1 MGPEKGGRARP
12 VGTLTLR
19 GEAFEVRGSKEDPLL
34 AEALKEAG
42 GRWSGSGWH
51 LPLFALPAFL
61 RALRASGFCPFPK
74 EVLEGAKEAFKERF
88 AEAAKDLEAHPLLLP
103 GQKEDAKKVLRA
115 LYLSLTGRAPKAFLL
130 ANGTGTGKTYVYA
143 GVIRAAKAVGLPAL
157 LVVPNEDLAR
167 QVKEVL
173 QAVGAKAEIATY
185 GRFRP
190 KEARGKLLVLD
201 EAHLAKRGFRSERGS
216 RVWRGAREAR
226 FVLFATATPF
236 DRPWESEYLLVPA
249 GVLEAWG
256 EESFE
261 AFMAKFGTRR
271 RENPWGGYSFYFVG
285 TPQNL
290 KRFHDTLKERGFV
303 ARRLYRPPE
312 GLVEHEVR
320 FLDLPKEEKALL
332 AEVRRRLRE
341 AVNAAPLE
349 ERGMVSAQRTMLSR
363 ALLERC
369 KLKASFPLLEELL
382 GEGWHVALFL
392 QYRNDKELD
401 LSTEESFVAY
411 LEELEEEGRGTVALQ
426 IALAL
431 AGLKLHLPSP
441 TAMVR
446 KRFAHLGEALAFYTG
461 AEGGKALRE
470 AKERWNAGEV
480 RLLVLTAQKG
490 GTGLSLHDTTGKR
503 PTAQVV
509 MTLPWTGTQLDQ
521 ILGRVVRV
529 GLASPVKVVYP
540 AALVPFER
548 KLAGVVAG
556 SLRTLGHAVR
566 GGEMPVPDKVIQA
579 FLHDL
584 AAVDPE
590 GFRRMVEEEEEV
602 LLWG

>member
-1 MGPEKGGRARP
+1 MGPRNRAFAF
-12 VGTLTLR
+12 R
-19 GEAFEVRGSKEDPLL
+19 GEAFEVRAPYNPLL

-42 GRWSGSGWH
+42 GRWSGFSWH

-61 RALRASGFCPFPK
+61 RGLKERGLSSFPK
-74 EVLEGAKEAFKERF
+74 EVLEGAKEAFKASF

-103 GQKEDAKKVLRA
+103 EQKEDAKKVLRA

-173 QAVGAKAEIATY
+173 QAVGAEAEIATY
-185 GRFRP
+185 GRFHP

-201 EAHLAKRGFRSERGS
+201 EAHLAKRGFRSERGR
-216 RVWRGAREAR
+216 RVWWGAREAR

-256 EESFE
+256 EASFE
-261 AFMAKFGTRR
+261 AFMARFSVHRW
-271 RENPWGGYSFYFVG
+271 ENPWGGYSFHFTGG
-285 TPQNL
+285 TEDL
-290 KRFHDTLKERGFV
+290 RRFHDTLKERGFV

-363 ALLERC
+363 ALLERY

-392 QYRNDKELD
+392 QYRSDKELD
-401 LSTEESFVAY
+401 LSTEESFAAY
-411 LEELEEEGRGTVALQ
+411 LEELEEEGRGSVARQ
-426 IALAL
+426 IAYAL
-431 AGLKLHLPSP
+431 MGLKLHLPSP
-441 TAMVR
+441 TGLVR
-446 KRFAHLGEALAFYTG
+446 ERFGHLGEALAFYTG

-470 AKERWNAGEV
+470 AKERWNAGDV

-521 ILGRVVRV
+521 VLGRVVRV

-540 AALVPFER
+540 AARVPFER

-590 GFRRMVEEEEEV
+590 GFWRMMEEEEEV
-602 LLWG
+602 LT

>member
-1 MGPEKGGRARP
+1 
-12 VGTLTLR
+12 
-19 GEAFEVRGSKEDPLL
+19 
-34 AEALKEAG
+34 
-42 GRWSGSGWH
+42 
-51 LPLFALPAFL
+51 
-61 RALRASGFCPFPK
+61 
-74 EVLEGAKEAFKERF
+74 
-88 AEAAKDLEAHPLLLP
+88 
-103 GQKEDAKKVLRA
+103 
-115 LYLSLTGRAPKAFLL
+115 
-130 ANGTGTGKTYVYA
+130 
-143 GVIRAAKAVGLPAL
+143 
-157 LVVPNEDLAR
+157 
-167 QVKEVL
+167 
-173 QAVGAKAEIATY
+173 
-185 GRFRP
+185 
-190 KEARGKLLVLD
+190 
-201 EAHLAKRGFRSERGS
+201 
-216 RVWRGAREAR
+216 
-226 FVLFATATPF
+226 
-236 DRPWESEYLLVPA
+236 
-249 GVLEAWG
+249 
-256 EESFE
+256 
-261 AFMAKFGTRR
+261 MAKFGTRR

-285 TPQNL
+285 TPENL

-363 ALLERC
+363 ALLERY

-446 KRFAHLGEALAFYTG
+446 ERFAHLGEALAFYTG

-521 ILGRVVRV
+521 VLGRVVRV
-529 GLASPVKVVYP
+529 GLASPVRVVYP

-590 GFRRMVEEEEEV
+590 GFRRMVEEEEV

>member
-1 MGPEKGGRARP
+1 
-12 VGTLTLR
+12 
-19 GEAFEVRGSKEDPLL
+19 
-34 AEALKEAG
+34 
-42 GRWSGSGWH
+42 
-51 LPLFALPAFL
+51 
-61 RALRASGFCPFPK
+61 
-74 EVLEGAKEAFKERF
+74 
-88 AEAAKDLEAHPLLLP
+88 
-103 GQKEDAKKVLRA
+103 
-115 LYLSLTGRAPKAFLL
+115 
-130 ANGTGTGKTYVYA
+130 
-143 GVIRAAKAVGLPAL
+143 VIRAAKAVGLPAL

-201 EAHLAKRGFRSERGS
+201 EAHLAKRGFRSDRGS
-216 RVWRGAREAR
+216 QVWRGAREAR

-285 TPQNL
+285 TPENL

-303 ARRLYRPPE
+303 ARHLYRPPE

-363 ALLERC
+363 ALLERY

-401 LSTEESFVAY
+401 LSTEESFAAY
-411 LEELEEEGRGTVALQ
+411 LEEVEEGRGTVARQ
-426 IALAL
+426 IAYAL
-431 AGLKLHLPSP
+431 MGLRLHLPSP
-441 TAMVR
+441 TGLVR
-446 KRFAHLGEALAFYTG
+446 GRFAHLGEPLAFYTG

-470 AKERWNAGEV
+470 AKERRNAGKCASWCS
-480 RLLVLTAQKG
+480 RRRRG
-490 GTGLSLHDTTGKR
+490 G
-503 PTAQVV
+503 P
-509 MTLPWTGTQLDQ
+509 
-521 ILGRVVRV
+521 
-529 GLASPVKVVYP
+529 GLARQGGLPGCP
-540 AALVPFER
+540 GA
-548 KLAGVVAG
+548 
-556 SLRTLGHAVR
+556 LRTEAGWR
-566 GGEMPVPDKVIQA
+566 GGREPPHPGPRRERREMPVRDKVIQA

-584 AAVDPE
+584 AAVDPD
-590 GFRRMVEEEEEV
+590 GFRRMVDDGEV
-602 LLWG
+602 PLWA

>member
-1 MGPEKGGRARP
+1 
-12 VGTLTLR
+12 VGLRKEAFALR
-19 GEAFEVRGSKEDPLL
+19 GEAFEVRAPYNPLL

-61 RALRASGFCPFPK
+61 RALRARGFCPFPK

-88 AEAAKDLEAHPLLLP
+88 AEAAKSLETHPLLP
-103 GQKEDAKKVLRA
+103 EQKEDGKKVLRA

-143 GVIRAAKAVGLPAL
+143 GVIRAVKAVGLPGL

-173 QAVGAKAEIATY
+173 EAVGAEAGIATY

-190 KEARGKLLVLD
+190 REARGKLLVLD
-201 EAHLAKRGFRSERGS
+201 EAHLAKRGFRSERGR
-216 RVWRGAREAR
+216 RVWWGAREAR

-256 EESFE
+256 EASFE
-261 AFMAKFGTRR
+261 AFMARFSVHRW
-271 RENPWGGYSFYFVG
+271 ENPWGGYSFYFTG
-285 TPQNL
+285 DSEDL
-290 KRFHDTLKERGFV
+290 RRFHDTLKERGFV

-401 LSTEESFVAY
+401 LSTEESFAAY
-411 LEELEEEGRGTVALQ
+411 LEELEEEGRGTVARQ
-426 IALAL
+426 IAYAL
-431 AGLKLHLPSP
+431 MGLKLHLPSP
-441 TAMVR
+441 TGLVR
-446 KRFAHLGEALAFYTG
+446 ERFAHLGEALAFYTG

-521 ILGRVVRV
+521 VLGRVVRV

-540 AALVPFER
+540 AARVPFER

-602 LLWG
+602 LLWR